1 MTLPDTQ
8 QNFSLKNY
16 NTFHLEVRA
25 RRFVSV
31 SSVEQLREVLA
42 LNRGENI
49 MLLGGGSNL
58 LLTQQVDALVIHLN
72 IKGRKIITEEGD
84 SVIVEAMAGENW
96 HEFVMWTLDQGFG
109 GLENLSLIPGNVG
122 TAPMQNIGAYGVEI
136 KDVMESC
143 TGLNLETLEMRDFST
158 QECAFGYR
166 ESIFK
171 TTLKGKYAICAVR
184 FKLNR
189 QNPKLRT
196 GYGDILA
203 ELENAGITSPSPA
216 DISNAVINIRR
227 RKLPDPAVLG
237 NSGSFFK
244 NPVVPDAVFESARE
258 KFPDM
263 PHYAMGDG
271 LVKIPAGWL
280 IERAG
285 FKGKRFGDAGVHE
298 KQALV
303 LVNHGSATGE
313 EILNLAAA
321 IQREVREIFGI
332 QITPEVNII

>member
-1 MTLPDTQ
+1 MNHPVAL
-8 QNFSLKNY
+8 NHFSLKDH
-16 NTFHLEVRA
+16 NTFHLDVAARA
-25 RRFVSV
+25 FVSV
-31 SSVEQLREVLA
+31 SSVAQLQDVLA
-42 LNRGENI
+42 SNRDQNI

-58 LLTQQVDALVIHLN
+58 LLTKQVDALVIHLN
-72 IKGRKIITEEGD
+72 IKGRKLLSAEGD

-96 HEFVMWTLDQGFG
+96 HDFVMWTLEQGFG

-143 TGLNLETLEMRDFST
+143 TAVHLKTSEMREFSV
-158 QECAFGYR
+158 QDCAFGYR

-171 TTLKGKYAICAVR
+171 TALKGQYAICSVR
-184 FKLNR
+184 FKLSRNHHI
-189 QNPKLRT
+189 LRT
-196 GYGDILA
+196 GYGDIRA
-203 ELENAGITSPSPA
+203 ELEKAGIASPSPR
-216 DISNAVINIRR
+216 DISQAVINIRR

-244 NPVVPDAVFESARE
+244 NPVVAESVFESARA

-285 FKGKRFGDAGVHE
+285 FKGKRFGDAGVHD

-303 LVNHGSATGE
+303 LVNHGTATGA
-313 EILNLAAA
+313 EILNLATT
-321 IQREVREIFGI
+321 IQREVRAMFGI
-332 QITPEVNII
+332 DITPEVNII